1 MTLLFSWSRTNLI
14 SKRCFGDNS
23 RPKDLTNMEAQRLW
37 DHS

>member
-1 MTLLFSWSRTNLI
+1 MTLLFSWSMTNLI
-14 SKRCFGDNS
+14 SKRCFGGNS